1 MCDGFYPFL
10 GYIPLGFTRATIIH
24 IPVII
29 ASLFDGTE
37 KSGALGFLFGLT
49 SFINNTMNPTP
60 TSICIYSVLQ
70 YCFHKKLRHGMQ
82 TWNIS
87 VYNAYNAM
95 TPNLIYKE
103 EEYIGVEHIKPDG
116 SHETTW
122 KRKTKLI
129 KQTLL
134 PCVPSITYTYR
145 F

>member
-1 MCDGFYPFL
+1 
-10 GYIPLGFTRATIIH
+10 
-24 IPVII
+24 
-29 ASLFDGTE
+29 
-37 KSGALGFLFGLT
+37 
-49 SFINNTMNPTP
+49 
-60 TSICIYSVLQ
+60 
-70 YCFHKKLRHGMQ
+70 
-82 TWNIS
+82 
-87 VYNAYNAM
+87 M

>member
-1 MCDGFYPFL
+1 MNFCVNHTFNQQWDVGVSWVFNTGGTVTVAEQRMDVLYPDNNETA
-10 GYIPLGFTRATIIH
+10 GTNYIPARNNFRLPSSHRLNVGVNYRKQARRGTH
-24 IPVII
+24 I
-29 ASLFDGTE
+29 
-37 KSGALGFLFGLT
+37 
-49 SFINNTMNPTP
+49 
-60 TSICIYSVLQ
+60 
-70 YCFHKKLRHGMQ
+70 
-82 TWNIS
+82 WNVS
-87 VYNAYNAM
+87 VYNVYNAM

-122 KRKTKLI
+122 KRKTRLI

>member
-1 MCDGFYPFL
+1 
-10 GYIPLGFTRATIIH
+10 
-24 IPVII
+24 
-29 ASLFDGTE
+29 
-37 KSGALGFLFGLT
+37 
-49 SFINNTMNPTP
+49 
-60 TSICIYSVLQ
+60 
-70 YCFHKKLRHGMQ
+70 MQ

-103 EEYIGVEHIKPDG
+103 EEYIGVEYIKPDG

-122 KRKTKLI
+122 KQKTKLI